1 MSSSIFKSYP
11 KMSYFSGRSKRK
23 DSEIQARD
31 MPKLSENLT
40 EKIFPYFCDLCC
52 KKKGKLLKG
61 SLRLLISVTSH
72 RAHKCLFKNVQNF

>member
-11 KMSYFSGRSKRK
+11 KMSYFSGRSKRN

-31 MPKLSENLT
+31 MPKT
-40 EKIFPYFCDLCC
+40 FGKPDGKIFPCFCDLCC

-61 SLRLLISVTSH
+61 SLRLLISVTSYH
-72 RAHKCLFKNVQNF
+72 AHKTFV